1 METALYQP
9 VKAFLEQRGFV
20 VKGEIGGCDLVALQ
34 DGEPPL
40 VVVGELKLRFSLE
53 LVLQAVDRAPACDE
67 VWLAARMLGRGKGR
81 ESDARFRNLC
91 RRLGFGMLGVSSAGT
106 VEILVSP
113 ASPMPRRDP
122 RRRSRLVAEHERR
135 RGDPV
140 VGGSSRVPMMTAYR
154 QNALLCAAA
163 IDGGARRPRELR
175 ASVPEAATILQRN
188 VYGWFTRVERGQ
200 YGLTQ
205 AGAAALARWPQR
217 ASGTLEVQGH
227 DLPAVDPRPAGTRR
241 TTIKRGAAADG

>member
-91 RRLGFGMLGVSSAGT
+91 RRLGFGMLGVTAAGT

-122 RRRSRLVAEHERR
+122 RRCSRANRPCCWTSWCAE
-135 RGDPV
+135 
-140 VGGSSRVPMMTAYR
+140 
-154 QNALLCAAA
+154 
-163 IDGGARRPRELR
+163 
-175 ASVPEAATILQRN
+175 
-188 VYGWFTRVERGQ
+188 
-200 YGLTQ
+200 
-205 AGAAALARWPQR
+205 
-217 ASGTLEVQGH
+217 
-227 DLPAVDPRPAGTRR
+227 R
-241 TTIKRGAAADG
+241 TGR

>member
-34 DGEPPL
+34 DGAPPL

-91 RRLGFGMLGVSSAGT
+91 RRLGFGMLGVTAAGT

-122 RRRSRLVAEHERR
+122 RRRSRLVMEHERR

-154 QNALLCAAA
+154 QQALLCAAA
-163 IDGGARRPRELR
+163 IDEGARRPRELR
-175 ASVPEAATILQRN
+175 ASVPEAAKILQRN
-188 VYGWFTRVERGQ
+188 VYGWFTRVERGH
-200 YGLTQ
+200 YGLTR
-205 AGAAALARWPQR
+205 AGTAALARWPQR
-217 ASGTLEVQGH
+217 TSGALEAQGH
-227 DLPAVDPRPAGTRR
+227 DVPAVEPRPAETRR
-241 TTIKRGAAADG
+241 ATIKQVAAADG